1 MKTTTW
7 RVRLMLSALAG
18 SLMSGPVLA
27 DRPDFAGGGR
37 GHGGDFGDGR
47 GHDTRG
53 GPPRSGY
60 DNGDRRQYDTR
71 DTRGDG
77 PHGRSYSASGWAPG
91 PGGAYRFAPEHHGV
105 VRDYYAGTIR
115 AGHCPPGLMKKH
127 NGCLPPGQ
135 ARRWAIGRP
144 LPREVV
150 YYDVPPALV
159 VRLGRPPAGYRYVRA
174 GADILL
180 IAVGSMM
187 VVDAIEDLGNL

>member
-1 MKTTTW
+1 
-7 RVRLMLSALAG
+7 MLTALAG
-18 SLMSGPVLA
+18 SLVIGPAWA

-37 GHGGDFGDGR
+37 GHGGDPGGGR
-47 GHDTRG
+47 GYDERG
-53 GPPRSGY
+53 GPPHGRDGNDGY
-60 DNGDRRQYDTR
+60 RREYDTR

-77 PHGRSYSASGWAPG
+77 RRGRSYSASGWVPG
-91 PGGAYRFAPEHHGV
+91 PGGAYRFAPEHHV
-105 VRDYYAGTIR
+105 IVRDYYAGSLR

-135 ARRWAIGRP
+135 ARRWVIGRP

-180 IAVGSMM
+180 IAVGSLM